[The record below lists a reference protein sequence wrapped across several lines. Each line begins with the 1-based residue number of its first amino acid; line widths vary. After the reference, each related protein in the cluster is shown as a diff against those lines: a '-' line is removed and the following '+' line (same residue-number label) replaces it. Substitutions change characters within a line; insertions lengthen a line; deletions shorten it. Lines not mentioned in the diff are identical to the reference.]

1 MLSNL
6 QIILVAGA
14 ALLFLV
20 ILYLFFRPL
29 FTRKLTQN
37 SLDDSSSMLFQ
48 EGVEQGTL
56 GFEDEAFQEQELIIL
71 NLVSMD
77 KSNFDMN
84 QVLTLLK
91 NLDAKYVNGFFS
103 YRDLGGREIYR
114 IASGIN
120 PGLLDS
126 DTQTH
131 VLLMALDLYQA
142 IDPVKAFETM
152 LESASGISEKLHASI
167 CDSARAPLSKQMI
180 EHLKLELKKLAI
192 LNPCEVFLRN
202 EQAKQEIHFYPRKN
216 TLS

>member
-1 MLSNL
+1 MPSNL

-20 ILYLFFRPL
+20 ILYLFFKPL
-29 FTRKLTQN
+29 FTRKLIQN

-48 EGVEQGTL
+48 EDVEQGTL
-56 GFEDEAFQEQELIIL
+56 GFDDEDEAVQEQELIIL

-120 PGLLDS
+120 PGILDS
-126 DTQTH
+126 ETQTH

-180 EHLKLELKKLAI
+180 EHLKSRA
-192 LNPCEVFLRN
+192 
-202 EQAKQEIHFYPRKN
+202 QEISHLQSMRSISAK
-216 TLS
+216 

>member
-1 MLSNL
+1 M
-6 QIILVAGA
+6 VPT
-14 ALLFLV
+14 V
-20 ILYLFFRPL
+20 
-29 FTRKLTQN
+29 
-37 SLDDSSSMLFQ
+37 D
-48 EGVEQGTL
+48 L
-56 GFEDEAFQEQELIIL
+56 GFEDEIFCSSAIAGLKPKILSTFGFSNIVINEIHYNPSLHLGFEDADDEIKEQELIIL

-103 YRDLGGREIYR
+103 YRDLSGREIYR

-180 EHLKLELKKLAI
+180 EHLKSRA
-192 LNPCEVFLRN
+192 
-202 EQAKQEIHFYPRKN
+202 QEISHLKSMRSISEK
-216 TLS
+216 

>member
-1 MLSNL
+1 MPSNL
-6 QIILVAGA
+6 QIILVSGA

-37 SLDDSSSMLFQ
+37 TLNDSSSMLFK
-48 EGVEQGTL
+48 EVVEQGTL
-56 GFEDEAFQEQELIIL
+56 GFDDEDNLFQEQELIIF

-91 NLDAKYVNGFFS
+91 NLDAKYANGFFS
-103 YRDLGGREIYR
+103 YRDLSGREIYR

-131 VLLMALDLYQA
+131 VLMMALDLHQA

-180 EHLKLELKKLAI
+180 EHLRSRA
-192 LNPCEVFLRN
+192 
-202 EQAKQEIHFYPRKN
+202 QEISHLKSMRS
-216 TLS
+216 LSVK

>member
-1 MLSNL
+1 MPSNL

-29 FTRKLTQN
+29 FTRKLIQN

-56 GFEDEAFQEQELIIL
+56 GFEDEDEAFQEQELIIL

-180 EHLKLELKKLAI
+180 EHLKSRA
-192 LNPCEVFLRN
+192 
-202 EQAKQEIHFYPRKN
+202 QEISHLKSMRSISEK
-216 TLS
+216 

>member
-1 MLSNL
+1 MPSNL

-14 ALLFLV
+14 ALFFLV
-20 ILYLFFRPL
+20 ILYLFFKPL
-29 FTRKLTQN
+29 FTRKLIQN

-48 EGVEQGTL
+48 EDVEQGTL
-56 GFEDEAFQEQELIIL
+56 GFDDVDEAVQEQELIIL

-114 IASGIN
+114 IASGIK

-180 EHLKLELKKLAI
+180 EHLKSRA
-192 LNPCEVFLRN
+192 
-202 EQAKQEIHFYPRKN
+202 QEISHLKSMRSISEK
-216 TLS
+216 

>member
-1 MLSNL
+1 MPNNI

-14 ALLFLV
+14 AVLFLV

-29 FTRKLTQN
+29 FTRKLIQN
-37 SLDDSSSMLFQ
+37 SLNDSQSMLFD
-48 EGVEQGTL
+48 EELEQGTL
-56 GFEDEAFQEQELIIL
+56 GFEDDNGFNHEQELIIL

-103 YRDLGGREIYR
+103 HRDLNGKEVFR

-120 PGLLDS
+120 PGLLEAG
-126 DTQTH
+126 TETH

-142 IDPVKAFETM
+142 NDPVKAFEVM
-152 LESASGISEKLHASI
+152 LESASSISEKLHASI

-180 EHLKLELKKLAI
+180 EHLKSKA
-192 LNPCEVFLRN
+192 
-202 EQAKQEIHFYPRKN
+202 QEISHLNSMKN
-216 TLS
+216 TSA

>member
-29 FTRKLTQN
+29 FTRKLIQN

-48 EGVEQGTL
+48 EGVEQGSL
-56 GFEDEAFQEQELIIL
+56 GFEDEDEAFQEQELIIL

-180 EHLKLELKKLAI
+180 EHLKSRA
-192 LNPCEVFLRN
+192 
-202 EQAKQEIHFYPRKN
+202 QEISHLKSMRSISEK
-216 TLS
+216 

>member
-1 MLSNL
+1 MPSNI

-14 ALLFLV
+14 AVLFLV

-29 FTRKLTQN
+29 FTRKLLQN
-37 SLDDSSSMLFQ
+37 SLDDSQSMLF
-48 EGVEQGTL
+48 EGELEQGTL
-56 GFEDEAFQEQELIIL
+56 EFQDDDNSIQEQELIIL

-91 NLDAKYVNGFFS
+91 NLDAKYANGFFS
-103 YRDLGGREIYR
+103 YRDLSGKELYR

-120 PGLLDS
+120 PGLLE
-126 DTQTH
+126 TGTETN

-142 IDPVKAFETM
+142 NDPIKAFEIM
-152 LESASGISEKLHASI
+152 LESASSISEKLHASI

-180 EHLKLELKKLAI
+180 EHLKSKA
-192 LNPCEVFLRN
+192 
-202 EQAKQEIHFYPRKN
+202 QEISHLNSMKN
-216 TLS
+216 ISA

>member
-1 MLSNL
+1 MPSNL
-6 QIILVAGA
+6 QIILLAGA

-20 ILYLFFRPL
+20 ILYLFFKPL
-29 FTRKLTQN
+29 FTRKLIQN

-56 GFEDEAFQEQELIIL
+56 GFEDEDEVFQEQELIIL

-91 NLDAKYVNGFFS
+91 NLDAKYVNGFFC

-180 EHLKLELKKLAI
+180 EHLKSRA
-192 LNPCEVFLRN
+192 
-202 EQAKQEIHFYPRKN
+202 QEISHLKSMRSISEK
-216 TLS
+216 